1 MDLLV
6 PAGVVLTVLG
16 LASLIWCIA
25 KVWRARRSGLDDE
38 AMRGVLRKVVP
49 VNSVAVFV
57 SAIGLAMVTVGALLG

>member
-16 LASLIWCIA
+16 LAALIWCIT

>member
-1 MDLLV
+1 MDMLV
-6 PAGVVLTVLG
+6 PAGVILTIMG
-16 LASLIWCIA
+16 LAALTWCIA

-38 AMRGVLRKVVP
+38 AMRDVLRKVVP